1 MEPSAALRPTTL
13 RSKEKPVARVKPPRS
28 ANGSRKLGDILVE
41 MRYVNADQLDRALS
55 YQKENGARLGEA
67 LVKLGYITE
76 DHLAEAIA
84 SQKRLPVIPLG
95 EILPNPRATALLSEK
110 FVRSRQV
117 LPIDFD
123 RDALVVAMVNPLDVV
138 TLDDVRVITG
148 YEIVPAVVTAT
159 AFTDTVEYLYS
170 GRGSLGSAPED
181 RGATAVDIAEDRR
194 VAEDVSVVTLVD
206 DILDTALKRRAS
218 DVHFEPQLYEMP
230 VRMRIDGV
238 LHHVTEI
245 PNHLKGG
252 VLSRIKIMGDMDIA
266 EKRLPQDGRATYRS
280 DEQTVDLRIASIP
293 TVYGENITI
302 RLLDETMFEITLEEL
317 GLGEAELVVFRR
329 ALNRPYGQ
337 ILITGPTGSG
347 KSTTLYSALAEINSP
362 TVKIYTVEDP
372 VERKMP
378 GILQSQIKSSI
389 GLTFAAA
396 LRSLVRSDPDVIM
409 VGEIRDLETA
419 TIATEA
425 ALTGHLVMSTLHTND
440 AASTITRLVEMRV
453 PPFLIAS
460 ALECVVAQRLARK
473 LCPHCKREVTLVPA
487 GMTAMEFDLFGDTPV
502 AVAKAVGCRRCYGTG
517 YSGRVGLYEVLPV
530 TKELKSMISDAA
542 DTDAIRDYAI
552 QEGMATLRQ
561 DGKRKILRK
570 LTTVDEVQRVT
581 M

>member
-1 MEPSAALRPTTL
+1 MEPSTALRPTAL
-13 RSKEKPVARVKPPRS
+13 RPKERAVASVTAPRS
-28 ANGSRKLGDILVE
+28 GNGSRKLGDILVE
-41 MRYVNADQLDRALS
+41 MRYITADQLSRALS

-76 DHLAEAIA
+76 DHLVEAIA

-95 EILPNPRATALLSEK
+95 EILPNPRATALLTEK

-148 YEIVPAVVTAT
+148 CEIVPAVVTAT
-159 AFTDTVEYLYS
+159 AFADTVEYLYS

-181 RGATAVDIAEDRR
+181 RGGGGDIAEARR

-317 GLGEAELVVFRR
+317 GLGESELVVFRR
-329 ALNRPYGQ
+329 ALNRPHGQ

-389 GLTFAAA
+389 GLTFATA

-473 LCPHCKREVTLVPA
+473 LCPHCKKEVTLVPA
-487 GMTAMEFDLFGDTPV
+487 GMTAMESDLFGDTPV
-502 AVAKAVGCRRCYGTG
+502 AVAKAVGCRRCYRTG
-517 YSGRVGLYEVLPV
+517 YSGRIGLYEVLPL
-530 TKELKSMISDAA
+530 TKDLRAMITKAA

-570 LTTVDEVQRVT
+570 LTTVEEVQRVT

>member
-1 MEPSAALRPTTL
+1 MEPTTALRPPPK
-13 RSKEKPVARVKPPRS
+13 SAARVSPARS
-28 ANGSRKLGDILVE
+28 GNGSRKLGDILVE
-41 MRYVNADQLDRALS
+41 KKYINAGQLGRALS

-76 DHLAEAIA
+76 DHLVEAIA

-148 YEIVPAVVTAT
+148 YEIVPAVVTTT
-159 AFTDTVEYLYS
+159 AFSDTVDYLYS
-170 GRGSLGSAPED
+170 GRGSLGSAPD
-181 RGATAVDIAEDRR
+181 DKGASATDIADDRR
-194 VAEDVSVVTLVD
+194 VAEDVSVITLVD

-317 GLGEAELVVFRR
+317 GMDEAELVVFRR

-378 GILQSQIKSSI
+378 GILQSQIRSNI

-453 PPFLIAS
+453 PAFLIAS

-473 LCPHCKREVTLVPA
+473 LCPHCMKEVTLVPSSMSA
-487 GMTAMEFDLFGDTPV
+487 VEFDLFGDAPV
-502 AVAKAVGCRRCYGTG
+502 VVAKAVGCRRCYGTG
-517 YSGRVGLYEVLPV
+517 YSGRIGLYEVLPV

-552 QEGMATLRQ
+552 NEGMTTLRQ

-570 LTTVDEVQRVT
+570 LTTIDEVQRVT